1 MSERGVRMQEI
12 KGVKIKV
19 TLLLSFLAFYFI
31 LSQIM
36 YLK

>member
-19 TLLLSFLAFYFI
+19 TLLLSFLTFYFI